1 MADQFQGSGC
11 DASLEGDWNAMERLY
26 TMDFI
31 ADPTSKTKSVVLS
44 EKGEKR
50 SKQLF
55 AKHFAPKR

>member
-1 MADQFQGSGC
+1 L